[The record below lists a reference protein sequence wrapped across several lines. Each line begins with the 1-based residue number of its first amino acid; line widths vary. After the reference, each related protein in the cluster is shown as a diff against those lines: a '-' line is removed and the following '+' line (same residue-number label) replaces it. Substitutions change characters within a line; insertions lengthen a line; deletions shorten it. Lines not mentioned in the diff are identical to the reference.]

1 MKSSNELYVKHFTR
15 LTNAIELGTPDRVP
29 VILAADSFF
38 ARHMGIPLAEYI
50 NDLEAASQTNI
61 ASIAQL
67 GEVDGVEY
75 LAPVIKALG
84 MASMAKLKLPGRE
97 LPVDAQWQ
105 IDEINPMKIEDYDV
119 IIDKGFNAWAQQIF
133 QNELKQS
140 WDDFQWHLSSDWKKI
155 TENYKNAGIVP
166 VSPATTAPPFDR
178 LSNARGMAKLLTD
191 LYRTPNIVEAVLK
204 IMTEEM
210 KETIKTTIA
219 KTKPFAYFI
228 GATRSSTEYMSKKM
242 WERFC
247 FPNIK
252 EIVETV
258 VNAGSYALLH
268 WDNNWDRSLEYLKEL
283 PKGKCILASDSN
295 TDLFKAKEILGDHMC
310 LMGDLPAAMLTLETP
325 EKVYDYSCKLVKN
338 LGPKGFI
345 LAVGCCVPLNAKVE
359 NIKAMISAATGK

>member
-1 MKSSNELYVKHFTR
+1 MDNNNELYLKHFNR
-15 LTNAIELGTPDRVP
+15 ITNAIELGTPDRVP

-38 ARHMGIPLAEYI
+38 ARHMGVTLADYI
-50 NDLEAASQTNI
+50 NDLEAASHINI
-61 ASIAQL
+61 ASMAQL

-75 LAPVIKALG
+75 LVPIIWGLG
-84 MASMAKLKLPGRE
+84 MASMSKLKLPGRE

-105 IDEINPMKIEDYDV
+105 IDEITPMKIEDYDV

-140 WDDFQWHLSSDWKKI
+140 WDDFLWYRSADWTKI
-155 TENYKNAGIVP
+155 KETYKNAGIVP

-178 LSNARGMAKLLTD
+178 LSNARGMANLVKD
-191 LYRTPNIVEAVLK
+191 MYRVPDKVEAVIK

-219 KTKPFAYFI
+219 QTKPFAYFI
-228 GATRSSTEYMSKKM
+228 GATRSAPEYMSKKM

-258 VNAGSYALLH
+258 VDAGSYPLLH

-283 PKGKCILASDSN
+283 PKGKCILATDSN
-295 TDLFKAKEILGDHMC
+295 TGLFKAKEVLGDHMC
-310 LMGDLPAAMLTLETP
+310 LMGDLPAAILTLGTP
-325 EKVYDYSCKLVKN
+325 EEVYNYSCKLVKN

>member
-1 MKSSNELYVKHFTR
+1 MENTNALYLKHFNR
-15 LTNAIELGTPDRVP
+15 ITNAIELGAPDRVP

-38 ARHMGIPLAEYI
+38 ARHMGVPLADYI
-50 NDLEAASQTNI
+50 NNLEAASRTNI
-61 ASIAQL
+61 ASIEQL

-75 LAPVIKALG
+75 LTPIIRALG
-84 MASMAKLKLPGRE
+84 MASMARLKLPGRE

-105 IDEINPMKIEDYDV
+105 IDEINPMKLEDYDV
-119 IIDKGFNAWAQQIF
+119 IINKGFNAWAQPIF
-133 QNELKQS
+133 NNELKQS
-140 WDDFQWHLSSDWKKI
+140 WNDFLWHRSAEWPKI
-155 TENYKNAGIVP
+155 TENYTSAGIVP
-166 VSPATTAPPFDR
+166 VSPTTTAPPFDR
-178 LSNARGMAKLLTD
+178 LSNARGMANLLMD
-191 LYRTPNIVEAVLK
+191 LYRIPDKVEAVIK

-210 KETIKTTIA
+210 KELIKTTIDQ
-219 KTKPFAYFI
+219 TKPFAYFI
-228 GATRSSTEYMSKKM
+228 GATRSASEYMSKKM

-247 FPNIK
+247 FPNIT

-258 VNAGSYALLH
+258 VNSGSYALLH

-310 LMGDLPAAMLTLETP
+310 LMGDIPAAMLTLGTP
-325 EKVYDYSCKLVKN
+325 EEVYNYSCKLVKD

-359 NIKAMISAATGK
+359 NVKAMICAATGK